1 MAHFALK
8 PTANQY
14 FLLFKFSFFVLFFFN
29 AESLLK
35 ESVYVAFSMHIESL
49 GRIFVF
55 FTLNVLFVIINER
68 KQRI

>member
-1 MAHFALK
+1 M
-8 PTANQY
+8 
-14 FLLFKFSFFVLFFFN
+14 LFFFN

-55 FTLNVLFVIINER
+55 FTLNVLCVIINER

>member
-8 PTANQY
+8 PTGNQ
-14 FLLFKFSFFVLFFFN
+14 FFIIKIFFFCVIFFN

-55 FTLNVLFVIINER
+55 FTLNVLCVIINER